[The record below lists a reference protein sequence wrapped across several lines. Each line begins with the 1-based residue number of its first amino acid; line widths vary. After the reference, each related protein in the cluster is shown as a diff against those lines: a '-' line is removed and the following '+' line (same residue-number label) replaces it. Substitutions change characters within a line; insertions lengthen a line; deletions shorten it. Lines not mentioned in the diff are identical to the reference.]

1 MAVSSSRGKESELWD
16 PVDSQE
22 ALSHTE
28 IRLWCVCMLSSAAV
42 HDIEQPY
49 AKTSG

>member
-16 PVDSQE
+16 PVDFQD
-22 ALSHTE
+22 ALSWTE
-28 IRLWCVCMLSSAAV
+28 IRLWFVYMLSLAAV